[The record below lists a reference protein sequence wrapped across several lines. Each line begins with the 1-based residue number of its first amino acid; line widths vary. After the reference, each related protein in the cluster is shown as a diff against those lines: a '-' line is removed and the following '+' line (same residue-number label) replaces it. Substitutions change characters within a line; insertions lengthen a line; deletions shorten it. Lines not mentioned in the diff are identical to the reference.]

1 MQGKCSIHLA
11 WNSNGF
17 ESTNLAI
24 LFSIQA
30 SHSMT
35 DPSTPQ
41 KSLTATDLHLPADV
55 VADKTV
61 ISSQPNSPQ
70 ERDELFRSVTIAEV
84 ARVLEGRTLDHFVLE
99 RLIGGGGMG
108 AVFRGRDT
116 RLDRTIAIKVVPSQR
131 RDADAL
137 RRFRS
142 EAQAAARLDH
152 PNIARVYYVGEAEA
166 WNYIVF
172 EYIDGINIRDL
183 IDREG
188 PLSVDDA
195 VYYTRQV
202 AEALQHAHER
212 DVVHRDIKPSNLLV
226 TANGHV
232 KLVDMGLARS
242 TSQDRSSADLTA
254 SGVTLG
260 TFDYISPEQARDPR
274 DADVRS
280 DLYSLGCTLYFMLTG
295 EPPFPDGTALQKLLS
310 HGSQPPPDPRR
321 FRPELG
327 DELIAIIMKLMAK
340 KPADRYQKPTELVG
354 DLILLANLEHLPK
367 SRMPGSM
374 TITPTIAQRSLIETH
389 LPWLLSAAVLVLS
402 TLWIQN
408 LESWSASY
416 TLPQPR
422 IPALEE
428 VFLPPDTIGTGNE
441 STTLNDDSSNS
452 GINPTNS
459 PRPANSPR
467 GSESSPDS
475 ELASTATSSS
485 TPRRN
490 AMPSDPGLGSSNPNG
505 PNSSTNTT
513 ANVPTTPVTAPPKPG
528 DNSTPIKM
536 VDERY
541 GPGPSNSKSTV
552 TNKTLSPTTPPPIG
566 ATVPLDSNSKLKSV
580 DALVVADDP
589 LTPLQPNQIRVN
601 SLQEALQQAKDFPD
615 IKRIQLATSSVK
627 LAGISIPRSGLS
639 IEAAEGFTPIL
650 SYTVESPSVTASNAE
665 VESAAAILIGHHQVV
680 FRGIE
685 FRLTSVDSMRRGVL
699 FRVSSRANLT
709 LEQCVVTLNDPL
721 QRNLLSGVEVL
732 AEVNAAAAFNNGA
745 AVSSTADGTT
755 IDPVTG
761 LVTPGSTRE
770 ADPLQLRAEDV
781 IIRGEGDWLSMPD
794 SQRAE
799 FRFDNGLIAISGRL
813 LSLGGSSRRE
823 ARPMTLRLFM
833 DRVTCVAR
841 NGLASID
848 VPSSQQQPIC
858 LVRQANACSFA
869 VGPSIPLVRYSQKE
883 ASTWPAAELLQLRGE
898 DNAYDATVEW
908 VCEMV
913 VAGKTAQRYSLGNAT
928 SDWFQDRALE
938 TSVRWV
944 NPLVST
950 VPLSKQTPD
959 NFLQRGTMFIPGF
972 QISRL
977 PRLTAT
983 GPSSTAGTTSSPQ

>member
-1 MQGKCSIHLA
+1 
-11 WNSNGF
+11 
-17 ESTNLAI
+17 
-24 LFSIQA
+24 
-30 SHSMT
+30 MT
-35 DPSTPQ
+35 DPKTPEKSTPTDEQ
-41 KSLTATDLHLPADV
+41 PVNGRPVDGKPVDGKPVDGKPEKSLTATDLHLPADV
-55 VADKTV
+55 VTDKTV
-61 ISSQPNSPQ
+61 ISARPNSPQ

-183 IDREG
+183 IDRDG

-354 DLILLANLEHLPK
+354 DLILLADLEHLPK

-374 TITPTIAQRSLIETH
+374 TITPTIAQRSLVETH
-389 LPWLLSAAVLVLS
+389 LPWLLSAAALVIS

-408 LESWSASY
+408 MESWSASY

-422 IPALEE
+422 IAALEE
-428 VFLPPDTIGTGNE
+428 VSLVRPGENASGESTTTTPENTDSSTGDPAGSKRSSEPTLDAGDNSASTPAPNPRRDTMGNE
-441 STTLNDDSSNS
+441 SGPTANNSN
-452 GINPTNS
+452 N
-459 PRPANSPR
+459 ANSPAATIPINP
-467 GSESSPDS
+467 SNSALSPPN
-475 ELASTATSSS
+475 ASGT
-485 TPRRN
+485 
-490 AMPSDPGLGSSNPNG
+490 
-505 PNSSTNTT
+505 
-513 ANVPTTPVTAPPKPG
+513 
-528 DNSTPIKM
+528 TPIKM
-536 VDERY
+536 VDDRY
-541 GPGPSNSKSTV
+541 GPGPSNNKSATA
-552 TNKTLSPTTPPPIG
+552 NKNVSPATPPPIG
-566 ATVPLDSNSKLKSV
+566 ATVPLDNNTKLKNV
-580 DALVVADDP
+580 DSLVVTDDP
-589 LTPLQPNQIRVN
+589 LTPLQPNQIRAN
-601 SLQEALQQAKDFPD
+601 TLQEALLQARDFPD
-615 IKRIQLATSSVK
+615 IKRIQLATASVR
-627 LAGISIPRSGLS
+627 LSGLSIPRNGLS
-639 IEAAEGFTPIL
+639 IEAVEGFTPVL
-650 SYTVESPSVTASNAE
+650 NYTVESPSVTASNAE
-665 VESAAAILIGHHQVV
+665 VESAAAILVGNHQVV

-685 FRLTSVDSMRRGVL
+685 FRITSVDSMRRGVL

-721 QRNLLSGVEVL
+721 QRNLLTGIEVL
-732 AEVNAAAAFNNGA
+732 ADPNSLVAAGNVAAIG
-745 AVSSTADGTT
+745 STADGTT

-761 LVTPGSTRE
+761 LVTPGNARE
-770 ADPLQLRAEDV
+770 SDPLQVRAEDV
-781 IIRGEGDWLSMPD
+781 IIRGEGDWLMMSD

-799 FRFDNGLIAISGRL
+799 FRFDNGLIAISGKL
-813 LSLGGSSRRE
+813 LNLGGSSRRE
-823 ARPMTLRLFM
+823 ARPMTLRLFL
-833 DRVTCVAR
+833 DKVTCVAR
-841 NGLASID
+841 SGLAAID
-848 VPSSQQQPIC
+848 IASSQQPIC
-858 LVRQANACSFA
+858 LVRQANACSFM
-869 VGPSIPLVRYSQKE
+869 VGPSIPLVRYAQKE
-883 ASTWPAAELLQLRGE
+883 SSSWPTAELLQLRGE
-898 DNAYDATVEW
+898 DNAYDASVEW

-944 NPLVST
+944 SPPAST
-950 VPLSKQTPD
+950 SPLSKQTPE

-972 QISRL
+972 QLTRL
-977 PRLTAT
+977 PRLPTM
-983 GPSSTAGTTSSPQ
+983 

>member
-1 MQGKCSIHLA
+1 
-11 WNSNGF
+11 
-17 ESTNLAI
+17 
-24 LFSIQA
+24 
-30 SHSMT
+30 MT
-35 DPSTPQ
+35 DPKTPEKSTPEKSRSDDKRSDGGPE

-55 VADKTV
+55 VTDKTV
-61 ISSQPNSPQ
+61 ISARPNSPQ

-84 ARVLEGRTLDHFVLE
+84 ARVLEGRTLDHFILE

-142 EAQAAARLDH
+142 EAQSAARLDH

-183 IDREG
+183 IDRDG

-354 DLILLANLEHLPK
+354 DLILLADLEHLPK

-374 TITPTIAQRSLIETH
+374 TITPTIAQRSLVETH
-389 LPWLLSAAVLVLS
+389 LPWLLSAAALVIS

-408 LESWSASY
+408 MESWSASY

-422 IPALEE
+422 IAALEE
-428 VFLPPDTIGTGNE
+428 VSLVRPGENATGEAAAETSDNATSTTGDPAGSPRPSEPTFDAGNNSNPGLAPTPRREIMGNE
-441 STTLNDDSSNS
+441 SGSNANNSNNASSPS
-452 GINPTNS
+452 GNLPSN
-459 PRPANSPR
+459 PANSAT
-467 GSESSPDS
+467 SP
-475 ELASTATSSS
+475 STATSG
-485 TPRRN
+485 
-490 AMPSDPGLGSSNPNG
+490 M
-505 PNSSTNTT
+505 
-513 ANVPTTPVTAPPKPG
+513 
-528 DNSTPIKM
+528 TPIKM
-536 VDERY
+536 VDDRY
-541 GPGPSNSKSTV
+541 GPGPTNSKSNTP
-552 TNKTLSPTTPPPIG
+552 NKNISPATPPSIG
-566 ATVPLDSNSKLKSV
+566 GTVPLDNNTKLKNV
-580 DALVVADDP
+580 DSLVVTDDP
-589 LTPLQPNQIRVN
+589 LTPLQPNQIRAN
-601 SLQEALQQAKDFPD
+601 TLQEALLQARDFPD
-615 IKRIQLATSSVK
+615 IKRIQIATTTVK
-627 LAGISIPRSGLS
+627 LAGLSIPRSGLS
-639 IEAAEGFTPIL
+639 IEAAEGFSPVL
-650 SYTVESPSVTASNAE
+650 NYTVESPSVTASNAE
-665 VESAAAILIGHHQVV
+665 VESAAAILIGNQQVV

-685 FRLTSVDSMRRGVL
+685 FRITSVDSMRRGVL
-699 FRVSSRANLT
+699 FRVSSRANVT

-721 QRNLLSGVEVL
+721 QRNLLTGIEVMADPNALL
-732 AEVNAAAAFNNGA
+732 ATNNVAAIG
-745 AVSSTADGTT
+745 STADGTT

-761 LVTPGSTRE
+761 LVTPGNARE
-770 ADPLQLRAEDV
+770 SDPLQVRAEDV
-781 IIRGEGDWLSMPD
+781 IIRGEGDWLTMAD

-799 FRFDNGLIAISGRL
+799 FRFDNGLIAISGKL
-813 LSLGGSSRRE
+813 LNLGGSSRRE
-823 ARPMTLRLFM
+823 ARPMTLRLFL

-841 NGLASID
+841 SGLAAID
-848 VPSSQQQPIC
+848 IASSQQPIC
-858 LVRQANACSFA
+858 LVRQANACSFM
-869 VGPSIPLVRYSQKE
+869 VGPSIPLVRYAQKE
-883 ASTWPAAELLQLRGE
+883 SSSWPTAELLQLRGE
-898 DNAYDATVEW
+898 DNAYDVSVEW
-908 VCEMV
+908 VCEMA

-944 NPLVST
+944 SSPGST
-950 VPLSKQTPD
+950 TPLSKQTPE

-972 QISRL
+972 QLTRL
-977 PRLTAT
+977 PKLM
-983 GPSSTAGTTSSPQ
+983 PM

>member
-1 MQGKCSIHLA
+1 
-11 WNSNGF
+11 
-17 ESTNLAI
+17 
-24 LFSIQA
+24 
-30 SHSMT
+30 MT
-35 DPSTPQ
+35 DPTTPDKSETENRQSDLRETTSREAEKIAPQ
-41 KSLTATDLHLPADV
+41 KSLTATDVHLPADV
-55 VADKTV
+55 VTDKTV
-61 ISSQPNSPQ
+61 ISARPNSPQ

-142 EAQAAARLDH
+142 EAQSAARLDH
-152 PNIARVYYVGEAEA
+152 PNIARVYNVGEADA

-183 IDREG
+183 IDRDG
-188 PLSVDDA
+188 PLSIDDA

-327 DELIAIIMKLMAK
+327 DELIAIMMKLMAK
-340 KPADRYQKPTELVG
+340 KPADRYQKPTELMG
-354 DLILLANLEHLPK
+354 DLILLADLEHLPK

-374 TITPTIAQRSLIETH
+374 PITPTIAQRSLIETH
-389 LPWLLSAAVLVLS
+389 LPWLLSAAALVIS
-402 TLWIQN
+402 TLWLQN
-408 LESWSASY
+408 MESWSASY

-422 IPALEE
+422 FAALEE
-428 VFLPPDTIGTGNE
+428 ISLIRPLEEQTDEANTLSPDNPSPAPNLPSGSARPTELPNPATNTPTSSLPSPPKRDSDNADLGATAGNSPNN
-441 STTLNDDSSNS
+441 STTTTT
-452 GINPTNS
+452 P
-459 PRPANSPR
+459 
-467 GSESSPDS
+467 
-475 ELASTATSSS
+475 STATASDSPSQPKGDSS
-485 TPRRN
+485 
-490 AMPSDPGLGSSNPNG
+490 A
-505 PNSSTNTT
+505 
-513 ANVPTTPVTAPPKPG
+513 
-528 DNSTPIKM
+528 TPIKM
-536 VDERY
+536 VDNRY
-541 GPGPSNSKSTV
+541 GPGPTNSKSTASA
-552 TNKTLSPTTPPPIG
+552 NNISPATPPSIG
-566 ATVPLDSNSKLKSV
+566 GTTPLDSNKKLKNV
-580 DALVVADDP
+580 DSLVVVDDP
-589 LTPLQPNQIRVN
+589 LMPLQPNQIRA
-601 SLQEALQQAKDFPD
+601 STLAEALQQAKEFPD
-615 IKRIQLATSSVK
+615 IKRIQLATSSIK
-627 LAGISIPRSGLS
+627 LTGLSVPRSGLT

-650 SYTVESPSVTASNAE
+650 NYAAESPSVTASNAE
-665 VESAAAILIGHHQVV
+665 VQSAAAIMVGNHQVV

-699 FRVSSRANLT
+699 FRVSSRASLT

-721 QRNLLSGVEVL
+721 QRNLLTGIEVL
-732 AEVNAAAAFNNGA
+732 ADATNLVAVANVA
-745 AVSSTADGTT
+745 AVGATADGTT
-755 IDPVTG
+755 IDPLTG
-761 LVTPGSTRE
+761 LVTPGNARE
-770 ADPLQLRAEDV
+770 SDPLQFRAENV
-781 IIRGEGDWLSMPD
+781 IIRGEGDWLTMAD
-794 SQRAE
+794 CLRAE
-799 FRFDNGLIAISGRL
+799 FRFDNGLIAISGKL
-813 LSLGGSSRRE
+813 LNLGGSSRRE
-823 ARPMTLRLFM
+823 ARPLTLRLFM

-841 NGLASID
+841 NGLATID
-848 VPSSQQQPIC
+848 IASGQQPIC
-858 LVRQANACSFA
+858 LVRQANACSFM

-883 ASTWPAAELLQLRGE
+883 SSTWPTAELLQLRGE
-898 DNAYDATVEW
+898 DNAYDASVEW
-908 VCEMV
+908 VSEMV
-913 VAGKTAQRYSLGNAT
+913 ISSKAAQRYSLGNAT

-944 NPLVST
+944 SPPTST
-950 VPLSKQTPD
+950 TPLSKQTPE

-972 QISRL
+972 QLARL
-977 PRLTAT
+977 PRLL
-983 GPSSTAGTTSSPQ
+983 PL

>member
-1 MQGKCSIHLA
+1 
-11 WNSNGF
+11 
-17 ESTNLAI
+17 
-24 LFSIQA
+24 
-30 SHSMT
+30 MT
-35 DPSTPQ
+35 DPTTPQ
-41 KSLTATDLHLPADV
+41 KSLTATDLHLPADA

-61 ISSQPNSPQ
+61 ISARPNSPQ

-183 IDREG
+183 VDRDG

-327 DELIAIIMKLMAK
+327 DELIAIMMKLMAK

-354 DLILLANLEHLPK
+354 DLILLADLEHLPK

-374 TITPTIAQRSLIETH
+374 TITPTIAQRSLVETH
-389 LPWLLSAAVLVLS
+389 LPWLLSAAVLVVS

-408 LESWSASY
+408 MESWSASY

-422 IPALEE
+422 VASLEE
-428 VFLPPDTIGTGNE
+428 VNFAPK
-441 STTLNDDSSNS
+441 
-452 GINPTNS
+452 
-459 PRPANSPR
+459 
-467 GSESSPDS
+467 SES
-475 ELASTATSSS
+475 LNNTSSQTS
-485 TPRRN
+485 PNNDSVLNNQPSTSSRANEVATDAGPTAAAIMPTPRRDAVSSEN
-490 AMPSDPGLGSSNPNG
+490 AAPTSNP
-505 PNSSTNTT
+505 STLAGNNPPSLSVTPSTT
-513 ANVPTTPVTAPPKPG
+513 STSPSP
-528 DNSTPIKM
+528 DNASTPIKM

-541 GPGPSNSKSTV
+541 GPGPTSSKT
-552 TNKTLSPTTPPPIG
+552 TTGNKTISPTTPPPIG
-566 ATVPLDSNSKLKSV
+566 ATVPRDDSTKLKNV
-580 DALVVADDP
+580 DSLVVSDDP
-589 LTPLQPNQIRVN
+589 LTPLQPNQIRAN
-601 SLQEALQQAKDFPD
+601 SLQEALLQARDFPD
-615 IKRIQLATSSVK
+615 IKRIQLAATTIK

-639 IEAAEGFTPIL
+639 IEAAEGFSPIL

-665 VESAAAILIGHHQVV
+665 VESAAAILVGNHQVV

-721 QRNLLSGVEVL
+721 QRNLLSGIEVVADPNTLPIVGNL
-732 AEVNAAAAFNNGA
+732 AAIG
-745 AVSSTADGTT
+745 STADGTT

-761 LVTPGSTRE
+761 LVTPGNARE
-770 ADPLQLRAEDV
+770 SDPLQVRAENV
-781 IIRGEGDWLSMPD
+781 VIRGEGDWLSMPD

-799 FRFDNGLIAISGRL
+799 FRFDNGLIAISGKL
-813 LSLGGSSRRE
+813 LSLGGSSRKE
-823 ARPMTLRLFM
+823 ARPMTLRLFL

-841 NGLASID
+841 NGLAVID
-848 VPSSQQQPIC
+848 VNSNQQQPIC
-858 LVRQANACSFA
+858 LVRQANACSFV
-869 VGPSIPLVRYSQKE
+869 VGPSIPLIRYSQKE
-883 ASTWPAAELLQLRGE
+883 ASSWPTAELLQFRGE
-898 DNAYDATVEW
+898 DNAYDASVEW
-908 VCEMV
+908 VCEMAA
-913 VAGKTAQRYSLGNAT
+913 AGKTTQRFSLGNAT

-944 NPLVST
+944 TPPSSA
-950 VPLSKQTPD
+950 VPLSKQTPE
-959 NFLQRGTMFIPGF
+959 NFMQRGTMFIPGF
-972 QISRL
+972 QLARL
-977 PRLTAT
+977 PRLNPAVVGGLGPASPT
-983 GPSSTAGTTSSPQ
+983 GP

>member
-1 MQGKCSIHLA
+1 
-11 WNSNGF
+11 
-17 ESTNLAI
+17 
-24 LFSIQA
+24 
-30 SHSMT
+30 MT
-35 DPSTPQ
+35 DPKTPEKSRSEERRSDERGPE

-55 VADKTV
+55 VTDKTV
-61 ISSQPNSPQ
+61 ISARPNSPQ

-84 ARVLEGRTLDHFVLE
+84 ARVLEGRTLDHFILE

-142 EAQAAARLDH
+142 EAQSAARLDH

-183 IDREG
+183 IDRDG

-354 DLILLANLEHLPK
+354 DLILLADLEHLPK

-374 TITPTIAQRSLIETH
+374 TITPTIAQRSLVETH
-389 LPWLLSAAVLVLS
+389 LPWLLSAAALVIS
-402 TLWIQN
+402 TLWLQN
-408 LESWSASY
+408 MESWSASY

-422 IPALEE
+422 IAALEE
-428 VFLPPDTIGTGNE
+428 VSLVRPAENATGEAATATSDNATSTTGDPSGATRPNEPTLDAGNNSNSGLAPSPRREIIGNE
-441 STTLNDDSSNS
+441 SGSNA
-452 GINPTNS
+452 NNS
-459 PRPANSPR
+459 NTA
-467 GSESSPDS
+467 SSPS
-475 ELASTATSSS
+475 GSLPSNPAGSAMSPPTATSG
-485 TPRRN
+485 
-490 AMPSDPGLGSSNPNG
+490 M
-505 PNSSTNTT
+505 
-513 ANVPTTPVTAPPKPG
+513 
-528 DNSTPIKM
+528 TPIKM
-536 VDERY
+536 VDDRY
-541 GPGPSNSKSTV
+541 GPGPTNSKSNTP
-552 TNKTLSPTTPPPIG
+552 NKNISPATPPSIG
-566 ATVPLDSNSKLKSV
+566 GTVPLDNNTKLKNV
-580 DALVVADDP
+580 DSLVVTDDP
-589 LTPLQPNQIRVN
+589 LTPLQPNQIRAN
-601 SLQEALQQAKDFPD
+601 TLQEALLQARDFPD
-615 IKRIQLATSSVK
+615 IKRIQLATTTVK
-627 LAGISIPRSGLS
+627 LAGLSIPRSGLS
-639 IEAAEGFTPIL
+639 IEAAEGFSPVL
-650 SYTVESPSVTASNAE
+650 NYTVESPSVTASNAE
-665 VESAAAILIGHHQVV
+665 VESAAAILIGNQQVV

-685 FRLTSVDSMRRGVL
+685 FRITSVDSMRRGVL
-699 FRVSSRANLT
+699 FRVSSRANVT

-721 QRNLLSGVEVL
+721 QRNLLTGIEVMADPNALL
-732 AEVNAAAAFNNGA
+732 ATNNVAAIG
-745 AVSSTADGTT
+745 STADGTT

-761 LVTPGSTRE
+761 LVTPGNARE
-770 ADPLQLRAEDV
+770 SDPLQVRAEDV
-781 IIRGEGDWLSMPD
+781 IIRGEGDWLTMAD

-799 FRFDNGLIAISGRL
+799 FRFDNGLIAISGKL
-813 LSLGGSSRRE
+813 LNLGGSSRRE
-823 ARPMTLRLFM
+823 ARPMTLRLFL

-841 NGLASID
+841 SGLAAID
-848 VPSSQQQPIC
+848 IASSQQPIC
-858 LVRQANACSFA
+858 LVRQANACSFM
-869 VGPSIPLVRYSQKE
+869 VGPSIPLVRYAQKE
-883 ASTWPAAELLQLRGE
+883 SSSWPTAELLQLRGE
-898 DNAYDATVEW
+898 DNAYDASVEW
-908 VCEMV
+908 VCEMA
-913 VAGKTAQRYSLGNAT
+913 VAGKTAQRFSLGNAT

-944 NPLVST
+944 SPPGST
-950 VPLSKQTPD
+950 TPLSKQTPE

-972 QISRL
+972 QLARL
-977 PRLTAT
+977 PKLM
-983 GPSSTAGTTSSPQ
+983 PM

>member
-1 MQGKCSIHLA
+1 
-11 WNSNGF
+11 
-17 ESTNLAI
+17 
-24 LFSIQA
+24 
-30 SHSMT
+30 MT
-35 DPSTPQ
+35 DPTATQ
-41 KSLTATDLHLPADV
+41 KSLTATDLHLAADI

-61 ISSQPNSPQ
+61 ISAPPNAPQ

-116 RLDRTIAIKVVPSQR
+116 RLDRTVAIKVVPSQR
-131 RDADAL
+131 RDAEAL

-152 PNIARVYYVGEAEA
+152 PNIARVYYVGEADA

-202 AEALQHAHER
+202 AEALQHAQER

-226 TANGHV
+226 TTAGHV

-340 KPADRYQKPTELVG
+340 KPADRYQKPLELVG
-354 DLILLANLEHLPK
+354 DLILLADLEHLPK

-389 LPWLLSAAVLVLS
+389 LPWLLSAAVLVIS

-408 LESWSASY
+408 MESWSASY

-422 IPALEE
+422 IAALEE
-428 VFLPPDTIGTGNE
+428 VSLPANPLNESDIPSPAAIDAQPPSTSSKANTDAKKPPREASTSSSIAKTPSTRNE
-441 STTLNDDSSNS
+441 STTPGNEK
-452 GINPTNS
+452 GS
-459 PRPANSPR
+459 P
-467 GSESSPDS
+467 
-475 ELASTATSSS
+475 LTSS
-485 TPRRN
+485 TPNGGSNN
-490 AMPSDPGLGSSNPNG
+490 ATGLPSNAGLVNDNTPNG
-505 PNSSTNTT
+505 NT
-513 ANVPTTPVTAPPKPG
+513 AIVSPTTNAPV
-528 DNSTPIKM
+528 KM
-536 VDERY
+536 VDDRY
-541 GPGPSNSKSTV
+541 GPGPRNSKST
-552 TNKTLSPTTPPPIG
+552 TSDASISPNNPPPVG
-566 ATVPLDSNSKLKSV
+566 ATVPRV
-580 DALVVADDP
+580 DASNLKNVDSLLIADDP
-589 LTPLQPNQIRVN
+589 LMPLAPNQLKSAN
-601 SLQEALQQAKDFPD
+601 LQEALLTAKQFPD
-615 IKRIQLATSSVK
+615 IKRIQLAAATIRLTGLV
-627 LAGISIPRSGLS
+627 IPRSGLT
-639 IEAAEGFTPIL
+639 IEAVEGFTPLL

-665 VESAAAILIGHHQVV
+665 VETATAVMIGNHQIV

-685 FRLTSVDSMRRGVL
+685 FRLTSVDSMRRGAL
-699 FRVSSRANLT
+699 FRLYAKAGLT
-709 LEQCVVTLNDPL
+709 LERCVVTLSDPL
-721 QRNLLSGVEVL
+721 QRGLLSAVEVSS
-732 AEVNAAAAFNNGA
+732 EPNNVA
-745 AVSSTADGTT
+745 AVGSIADGTT

-761 LVTPGSTRE
+761 SVATLTKE
-770 ADPLQLRAEDV
+770 ADPLQVRVEDV
-781 IIRGEGDWLSMPD
+781 IIRGEGDWLTMAD

-799 FRFDNGLIAISGRL
+799 LRFDNGLVAISGRL
-813 LSLGGSSRRE
+813 LSLGGTTRRE
-823 ARPMTLRLFM
+823 ARPLTLRIFM
-833 DRVTCVAR
+833 DRITCVALS
-841 NGLASID
+841 GLATID
-848 VPSSQQQPIC
+848 IASGQYPIC
-858 LVRQANACSFA
+858 FVRQANACSFA
-869 VGPSIPLVRYSQKE
+869 TTTSIPLIRYTMKDES
-883 ASTWPAAELLQLRGE
+883 SLPTAELLQIRGE
-898 DNAYDATVEW
+898 DNAYDVSVES
-908 VCEMV
+908 VSELSIG
-913 VAGKTAQRYSLGNAT
+913 GKPPKRYSLGNAT

-944 NPLVST
+944 TSLGSST
-950 VPLSKQTPD
+950 AMNKQTAESYM
-959 NFLQRGTMFIPGF
+959 QRGAMFVPGF
-972 QISRL
+972 QVSRL
-977 PRLTAT
+977 PRIGNTVPIGGTNTAPLTT
-983 GPSSTAGTTSSPQ
+983 PQP

>member
-1 MQGKCSIHLA
+1 
-11 WNSNGF
+11 
-17 ESTNLAI
+17 
-24 LFSIQA
+24 
-30 SHSMT
+30 MT
-35 DPSTPQ
+35 DPTATQ
-41 KSLTATDLHLPADV
+41 KSLTATDLHLAADI

-61 ISSQPNSPQ
+61 ISAPPNAPQ
-70 ERDELFRSVTIAEV
+70 EREELFRSVTIAEV

-116 RLDRTIAIKVVPSQR
+116 RLDRTVAIKVVPSQR
-131 RDADAL
+131 RDAEAL

-188 PLSVDDA
+188 PLSIDDA

-202 AEALQHAHER
+202 AEALQHAQER

-226 TANGHV
+226 TTAGHV

-340 KPADRYQKPTELVG
+340 KPADRYQKPLELVG
-354 DLILLANLEHLPK
+354 DLILLADLEHLPK

-389 LPWLLSAAVLVLS
+389 LPWLLSAAVLVIS

-408 LESWSASY
+408 VESWSASY

-422 IPALEE
+422 IAALEE
-428 VFLPPDTIGTGNE
+428 VSLPANPLTEKETTSPATTETQSPPEPSKENADTNPPSRESTSSGSLPKTPVTRNE
-441 STTLNDDSSNS
+441 STTPVSES
-452 GINPTNS
+452 GAPVTSVTPNVAGI
-459 PRPANSPR
+459 ANSATGLPSNAGLLN
-467 GSESSPDS
+467 GSTLSGNAAVASP
-475 ELASTATSSS
+475 SSS
-485 TPRRN
+485 F
-490 AMPSDPGLGSSNPNG
+490 
-505 PNSSTNTT
+505 
-513 ANVPTTPVTAPPKPG
+513 PV
-528 DNSTPIKM
+528 KM
-536 VDERY
+536 VDDRY
-541 GPGPSNSKSTV
+541 GPGPRNNKST
-552 TNKTLSPTTPPPIG
+552 TSDTAISPNTPPPIG
-566 ATVPLDSNSKLKSV
+566 ATAPRV
-580 DALVVADDP
+580 DASNLKNVDSLLIADDP
-589 LTPLQPNQIRVN
+589 LTPLAPNQVKATN
-601 SLQEALQQAKDFPD
+601 LQEALLTAKQFPD

-627 LAGISIPRSGLS
+627 LTGLIIPRSGLT
-639 IEAAEGFTPIL
+639 IEAAEGFMPLL

-665 VESAAAILIGHHQVV
+665 VETATAMVIGNHQIV

-685 FRLTSVDSMRRGVL
+685 FRLTSVDSMRRGAL
-699 FRVSSRANLT
+699 FRVSAKAGLT
-709 LEQCVVTLNDPL
+709 LERCVVTLNDPL
-721 QRNLLSGVEVL
+721 QRGLLSAVEVSS
-732 AEVNAAAAFNNGA
+732 EPNNVAAIG
-745 AVSSTADGTT
+745 SIADGTT

-761 LVTPGSTRE
+761 SVAAVGKE
-770 ADPLQLRAEDV
+770 ADPLQVRVEDV
-781 IIRGEGDWLSMPD
+781 IIRGEGDWLTMAD

-799 FRFDNGLIAISGRL
+799 LRFDNGLIAISGRL
-813 LSLGGSSRRE
+813 LSLGGTTRRE
-823 ARPMTLRLFM
+823 ARPLTLRVFM
-833 DRVTCVAR
+833 DRITCVALG
-841 NGLASID
+841 GLATID
-848 VPSSQQQPIC
+848 IASGQYPVC
-858 LVRQANACSFA
+858 FVRQANACSFA
-869 VGPSIPLVRYSQKE
+869 TATSIPLIRYSIKDE
-883 ASTWPAAELLQLRGE
+883 STLPTAELLQIRGE
-898 DNAYDATVEW
+898 DNAYDVSVES
-908 VCEMV
+908 VSELSIG
-913 VAGKTAQRYSLGNAT
+913 GKPPKRYSLGNAT

-944 NPLVST
+944 NSLGSST
-950 VPLSKQTPD
+950 ALSKQTAESYM
-959 NFLQRGTMFIPGF
+959 QRGAMFVPGF
-972 QISRL
+972 QVSRL
-977 PRLTAT
+977 PRIGSPA
-983 GPSSTAGTTSSPQ
+983 PAGGTNFPPVISP